1 MARFLKHIACPKCGS
16 SDANG
21 VYDDGSTYCFSCQ
34 GFKSANV
41 SPYVTQQN
49 TTEVFHEAMCYPSDA
64 TKDYSIQAVAWC
76 EKYEIGVQQLLE
88 NNIYFS
94 PSRNQLIFG
103 FEDGKGNLLAWQ
115 ARNLSPV
122 NKSKR
127 YFTKGNINNVLPI
140 YYSRNDSGNG
150 SSSLPRRL
158 AGAERSLVLVEDC
171 LSAIK
176 IAALGR
182 DAMPLLGSGISLQKL
197 TRLRPFYDV
206 LAVFLDPDMWHKGLS
221 IARSAQ
227 LLGFSSRAIK
237 GTMDPKE
244 YSYSDLKEI
253 LND

>member
-1 MARFLKHIACPKCGS
+1 MARFLKHIACPRCGS

-49 TTEVFHEAMCYPSDA
+49 TPQVFDESMRYPSDA
-64 TKDYSIQAVAWC
+64 TKNYSTQALAWC
-76 EKYEIGVQQLLE
+76 EKYEIGVQQLLQ

-103 FEDGKGNLLAWQ
+103 FEDGDGQLLAWQ

-127 YFTKGNINNVLPI
+127 YFTKGDINNVLPI
-140 YYSRNDSGNG
+140 YHSRNDCSNG
-150 SSSLPRRL
+150 SSSLPRR
-158 AGAERSLVLVEDC
+158 LVLVEDC

-176 IAALGR
+176 IASLTDACEKPLGF
-182 DAMPLLGSGISLQKL
+182 DSMPLLGSGISLQKL

-221 IARSAQ
+221 ITRSAQ
-227 LLGFSSRAIK
+227 LLGFRARAIK

-244 YSYSDLKEI
+244 YSYQELKDL
-253 LND
+253 LA